1 MAGGTSALET
11 VSNFARWALVILKVL
26 VFHGAEV
33 VAVVGAAF
41 EVASWVA
48 GLHNHFPLKSLPSV
62 HFLLVQEHLEIV
74 FGLECV
80 FASGVWASNW

>member
-1 MAGGTSALET
+1 MAGGTSALEAMRD
-11 VSNFARWALVILKVL
+11 FAARALVILQVL
-26 VFHGAEV
+26 VFKDAKV
-33 VAVVGAAF
+33 VAVVCAAF

-80 FASGVWASNW
+80 FASGVWASDW